1 MLRRELHGQALRALG
16 AEMTDGAADELLAEA
31 AAPISWLQR
40 QRCDL
45 AGIRCG
51 KLRGYMPD
59 DRIVQEGVEAAGCGL
74 AVPHIKITAVSGLAP
89 PFLAFERR
97 DVRRE
102 VRGVIQKIDAERT
115 VLHGQTGDGGIIAIW
130 YILAAEQP
138 LLERAEHGTMCKNGD
153 RFPRVRGGN
162 VAQRRLKTRGK
173 LWPRL
178 TALDVP
184 VDGVVVELFKQL
196 RFELLQLAE
205 GVVLPAAEADL
216 AQARVG
222 VQRKILWRING
233 RGGLAGAIEIA
244 GITGVNLD
252 WFKAAAERLDLK
264 QAVRRNQRIV
274 PAVDAAIGVSLGLGV
289 ADEIKRGHGSSL

>member
-1 MLRRELHGQALRALG
+1 MR
-16 AEMTDGAADELLAEA
+16 DGAADELLAEA

-153 RFPRVRGGN
+153 SFPRVRGGN

-173 LWPRL
+173 LWPCL

-205 GVVLPAAEADL
+205 GVVLPAAKSDL

-222 VQRKILWRING
+222 VQLECFRDIDS

>member
-1 MLRRELHGQALRALG
+1 
-16 AEMTDGAADELLAEA
+16 
-31 AAPISWLQR
+31 
-40 QRCDL
+40 
-45 AGIRCG
+45 
-51 KLRGYMPD
+51 MPD

-74 AVPHIKITAVSGLAP
+74 AVPQIKITAVSGLAP

-102 VRGVIQKIDAERT
+102 VRGVIQKIDAKRT

-205 GVVLPAAEADL
+205 GVVLPAAKSDL

-222 VQRKILWRING
+222 VQLECFRDIDS

-274 PAVDAAIGVSLGLGV
+274 PAVDAAIGVALGLGV

>member
-1 MLRRELHGQALRALG
+1 
-16 AEMTDGAADELLAEA
+16 
-31 AAPISWLQR
+31 
-40 QRCDL
+40 
-45 AGIRCG
+45 
-51 KLRGYMPD
+51 MPD

-74 AVPHIKITAVSGLAP
+74 AVPHIKITAVPRLAP
-89 PFLAFERR
+89 PFLAFKRR

-102 VRGVIQKIDAERT
+102 VRGVVQKIDAERA
-115 VLHGQTGDGGIIAIW
+115 VLHSQAGDGGIITIRH
-130 YILAAEQP
+130 IPAAEQP
-138 LLERAEHGTMCKNGD
+138 LLKCAEHGAVREDGN
-153 RFPRVRGGN
+153 RFAGIRGGN

-205 GVVLPAAEADL
+205 GVVLPAAKSDL

-222 VQRKILWRING
+222 VQLECFRDIDG

-252 WFKAAAERLDLK
+252 RFKAAAERLDLK
-264 QAVRRNQRIV
+264 QAVRRDERIV
-274 PAVDAAIGVSLGLGV
+274 PAVDAAIGVALGLGV